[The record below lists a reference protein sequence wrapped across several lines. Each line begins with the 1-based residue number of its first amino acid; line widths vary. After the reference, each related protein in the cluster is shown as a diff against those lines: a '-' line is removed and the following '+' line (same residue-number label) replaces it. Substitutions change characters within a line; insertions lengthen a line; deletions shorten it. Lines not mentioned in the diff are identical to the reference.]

1 MQGCLQDNTQLAC
14 QVLHKLDWMLLTD
27 PFQFRLLYEISVV
40 CNRSGE
46 ENFPTAH
53 RLIDTPHPLWY
64 QSCSTR
70 LDFLCYLIFSNS
82 AVGIPNPG
90 QGW

>member
-40 CNRSGE
+40 CNTDLEKKTSPLHTDSLMPPILSGTRAGA
-46 ENFPTAH
+46 PG
-53 RLIDTPHPLWY
+53 LISSVT
-64 QSCSTR
+64 
-70 LDFLCYLIFSNS
+70 
-82 AVGIPNPG
+82 
-90 QGW
+90 